1 MRNMKVRKK
10 NKSSPSLVGYAT
22 TAHLCV
28 QRASRSCLVAQDSK
42 KNKKSKA
49 DDKIGKA
56 ECPLRRQTM
65 MAHENRKFWEGIIA
79 CTGMQRCFRS
89 RKQSRFVVELGRSS
103 WSRHSLS
110 LGSKVVCRVVEL

>member
-1 MRNMKVRKK
+1 M
-10 NKSSPSLVGYAT
+10 
-22 TAHLCV
+22 
-28 QRASRSCLVAQDSK
+28 VAQD
-42 KNKKSKA
+42 NLKSEKA
-49 DDKIGKA
+49 KQIRRLGKPG
-56 ECPLRRQTM
+56 CPLLKQTM

-79 CTGMQRCFRS
+79 CAGMQRCFRS